1 MKDYK
6 QTLNL
11 PKTQFPMKANLAQRE
26 PGFLAFWKEINL
38 YDQLRALGKHRKKYI
53 LHDGPPYANGQIH
66 IGHAV
71 NKILK
76 DIVVKSK
83 TLSGYDAPFVPGW
96 DCHGLPI
103 ELNVEKKAAAK
114 KLSPKAFRKACREYA
129 ESQIQLQKEAF
140 ERLGVLGDWDH
151 PYLTM
156 NFSYE
161 AGVIRALAEMMSHGH
176 LQQGQKPVHWCVDCQ
191 SALAEAE
198 VEYKNKTSKAIDVAF
213 RVENPWVLNQCFH
226 LSEAVLDAQ
235 SAVILP
241 IWTTTPWTLPA
252 NEAVAVGEKLDY
264 TLFRTEA
271 GQYFILAT
279 ELSGEI
285 FSRYDIGQYTAI
297 ATTQGQSLSQIIL
310 KHPLLEKQVP
320 VVTGHHVTLE
330 AGTGA
335 VHTAPAHGVDDYE
348 VGRQNHLPMVQLV
361 DHRGCYVAQAELFP
375 GAHVHKVN
383 NEVVTLLKDRHQLLS
398 VKDLEHSYP
407 HCWRHKT
414 PLIFRA
420 TPQWFIGM
428 DQQHLRQNTLKAIQQ
443 CEWIPHWGQSRI
455 STMIANRPDWCI
467 SRQRMWGTPIPLFI
481 HKETQTPHPESVS
494 LMKQVANLVEKEGI
508 DAWFDLSMQ
517 DLLGK
522 EAEDYYKLT
531 DSLDVWFDSGV
542 SHSCVLKQ
550 RPELAFPADLY
561 WEGSDQH
568 RGWFQSS
575 ILTSMAMSQAAPYKA
590 VLTHGYVVDAK
601 GHKMSKS
608 LGNVIDPLGVIKS
621 LGADILR
628 LWVASTDYR
637 GEMSVSQDIIAQAGE
652 MYRRIR
658 NTARFILSNLWDFDP
673 NTEQNIDLWDI
684 DHWAIQETN
693 RLTYAIKEAYDA
705 FQFHGVCKK
714 IHHFCN
720 EDLGGFYL
728 DLLKDRLYTLPANSA
743 GRRSAQKALYH
754 LIHALTAWIAPI
766 LSFTAEEIWQCLKE
780 KDSHQAASVFLSQFP
795 ETKTSDLSEGR
806 EWHWLKAVKSEV
818 NQLLERYRNEGKI
831 GSSLE
836 AVVTLYC
843 HDEGE
848 YPLYSFLSALNQ
860 EEAKN
865 MNQGLRFT
873 LITSDVQVFPAD
885 SQDVK
890 GLVTAIP
897 NLRVSVDVS
906 TEPKCERCWHHR
918 QDVGQSVEYPA
929 TCGRCVENLST
940 SGETS
945 ASDTDFLMILG
956 KE

>member
-11 PKTQFPMKANLAQRE
+11 PKTNFSMKANLAQRE
-26 PGFLAFWKEINL
+26 PGLLNFWKDINL
-38 YDQLRALGKHRKKYI
+38 YQQLRDLSLSKNRKKYI

-103 ELNVEKKAAAK
+103 ELNVEKKIGAK
-114 KLSPKAFRKACREYA
+114 KLSPKAFRKTCREYA
-129 ESQIQLQKEAF
+129 NSQIHLQKEAF
-140 ERLGVLGDWDH
+140 KRLGVLGDWEH

-156 NFSYE
+156 DFSYE
-161 AGVIRALAEMMSHGH
+161 ANIIRTLADIMAHGH

-213 RVENPWVLNQCFH
+213 TVVSPEKLNACFH
-226 LSEAVLDAQ
+226 LGEPLLDKQAE
-235 SAVILP
+235 VILP

-252 NEAVAVGEKLDY
+252 NEAVAVGDKLDY
-264 TLFRTEA
+264 TLFRTEK

-279 ELSGEI
+279 VLSGEI
-285 FSRYDIGQYTAI
+285 FSRYQIEHYSAI
-297 ATTQGQSLSQIIL
+297 ATTQGESLCGLIL
-310 KHPLLEKQVP
+310 QHPLLPKHVP
-320 VVTGHHVTLE
+320 VVKGHHVTLD

-335 VHTAPAHGVDDYE
+335 VHIAPAHGTEDYE
-348 VGRQNHLPMVQLV
+348 VGQINRLPMEQLV
-361 DHRGCYVAQAELFP
+361 DHRGCYIANAPLFP
-375 GAHVHKVN
+375 GAHVLKVN
-383 NEVVTLLKDRHQLLS
+383 GEMVSLLKDHQKLLA

-420 TPQWFIGM
+420 TPQWFISM
-428 DQQHLRQNTLKAIQQ
+428 DKHHLRKDTLKAIQA

-481 HKETQTPHPESVS
+481 HKETQKPHPESVS
-494 LMKQVANLVEKEGI
+494 LMRQVAHLVEKEGI
-508 DAWFDLSMQ
+508 DAWFDLQ
-517 DLLGK
+517 AEDLLGK
-522 EAEDYYKLT
+522 EAGDYYKLP

-542 SHSCVLKQ
+542 SHTCVLKQ
-550 RPELAFPADLY
+550 RPDLAFPADLY

-568 RGWFQSS
+568 RGWFHSS
-575 ILTSMAMSQAAPYKA
+575 TLTSVAVYNVPPYKT
-590 VLTHGYVVDAK
+590 VLTHGYVVDSK
-601 GHKMSKS
+601 GYKMSKS
-608 LGNVIDPLGVIKS
+608 LGNVIDPLDVVKN

-652 MYRRIR
+652 TYRRIR
-658 NTARFILSNLWDFDP
+658 NTARFMLSNLWDFDP
-673 NTEQNIDLWDI
+673 AQQTVQLWDL
-684 DHWAIQETN
+684 DRWVIQQAEQ
-693 RLTYAIKEAYDA
+693 LTRELKEAYDE
-705 FQFHGVCKK
+705 FQFHLVCKK
-714 IHHFCN
+714 IHHFCS

-728 DLLKDRLYTLPANSA
+728 DIIKDRLYTLSANSE
-743 GRRSAQKALYH
+743 GRRSAQQALYC
-754 LIHALTAWIAPI
+754 LINALVSWIAPI

-780 KDSHQAASVFLSQFP
+780 KEPERPVSVFLSLFP
-795 ETKTSDLSEGR
+795 PCRGAEMNENR
-806 EWHWLKAVKSEV
+806 EWQVLKEVRREV
-818 NQLLERYRNEGKI
+818 NQVLEHYRNEGKI
-831 GSSLE
+831 GSSLD

-843 HDEGE
+843 DNEGE
-848 YPLYSFLSALNQ
+848 LPLYSFLAGLNQ
-860 EEAKN
+860 QEMHN
-865 MNQGLRFT
+865 INQGLRFI
-873 LITSDVQVFPAD
+873 LITSDAKVLLAD
-885 SQDVK
+885 KNDVK
-890 GLVTAIP
+890 GVATGLP
-897 NLRVSVDVS
+897 GLRVVVDVS
-906 TEPKCERCWHHR
+906 SELKCSRCWHHR
-918 QDVGQSVEYPA
+918 NDVNQDSEFVEI
-929 TCGRCVENLST
+929 CGRCAENLR
-940 SGETS
+940 
-945 ASDTDFLMILG
+945 D
-956 KE
+956 K